1 MRKLQLALIA
11 VVCLAPLTSRTLPA
25 SELDIGAITA
35 KPTADNPQYENKEA
49 WPTLVGDEYFTKE
62 KWPKARLLIWARAD
76 AAHGRGEPRPDVA
89 DPANWIDA
97 STGKTPDAGP
107 DMETDLIFPDS
118 DKEYSVDGKSLDCRH
133 LTVGRNANV
142 QPGGGA
148 ALSLF
153 GNLWVR
159 PGGNLYVYR
168 SIVMKGNRHTFF
180 REDWP
185 ADGERK
191 KLHDTGAITPF
202 DRQNPT
208 ENVWK
213 RNPISSERMSYF
225 MTHDKPGASTEI
237 LGCASCK
244 DEFRVAAGTFIVG
257 RDSRFYNG
265 EAANLHVGKGATVAL
280 MDGAMFGKRGNQFML
295 DCVSQGTI
303 TGGTPDR
310 PLERDARLGLGYAN
324 WMNLPFPEEKRRH
337 GSGYGGLSGSFSG
350 KLIGYPAEGSDA
362 RLIIGWH
369 RISAWI
375 GHRGWTMSDGFYD
388 LYATLQPKITIWI
401 AADAEIEDVR
411 FDDLHRGG
419 IVLPDRAIM
428 EKWKNVS
435 FGDGCL
441 SKDPDELA
449 REYKGKLVRGQP
461 AEPLKPEQEYT
472 SM

>member
-1 MRKLQLALIA
+1 MKTVMVAIA
-11 VVCLAPLTSRTLPA
+11 VLGFGMQAGALEIR
-25 SELDIGAITA
+25 AITA
-35 KPTADNPQYENKEA
+35 KPTADKPQYDNKKA
-49 WPTLVGDEYFTKE
+49 WPDLVGDEYFLKQE
-62 KWPKARLLIWARAD
+62 WPEGRLLIWYPTVKTSTGGNRSREIHD
-76 AAHGRGEPRPDVA
+76 PMN
-89 DPANWIDA
+89 PANWIDA
-97 STGKTPDAGP
+97 ATGKAPDGGP
-107 DMETDLIFPDS
+107 DMETDLIFPDA
-118 DKEYSVDGKSLDCRH
+118 DKTYRVDGKGLACRH
-133 LTVGRNANV
+133 MTVGRNADI

-148 ALSLF
+148 GLSLF

-168 SIVMKGNRHTFF
+168 TIIMKGNRHTFF

-185 ADGERK
+185 ADGALK

-202 DRQNPT
+202 DRQNPKA
-208 ENVWK
+208 NVWESD
-213 RNPISSERMSYF
+213 PLSYF
-225 MTHDKPGASTEI
+225 MSHDKPEASTEI
-237 LGCASCK
+237 IGCASCK
-244 DEFRVAAGTFIVG
+244 DEFRVAFGTFIVG

-265 EAANLHVGKGATVAL
+265 KAASLHVGRGATVAL

-295 DCVSQGTI
+295 DCASQGAI

-310 PLERDARLGLGYAN
+310 PLKRDARLGLGYAN
-324 WMNLPFPEEKRRH
+324 WMDLPFPEEKRRH
-337 GSGYGGLSGSFSG
+337 GSSYGGFSGSFSG
-350 KLIGYPAEGSDA
+350 KLIGYPAEESDA

-388 LYATLQPKITIWI
+388 LYATLQPKITVWI
-401 AADAEIEDVR
+401 AADTEIEDVR

-428 EKWKNVS
+428 KKWRNIS
-435 FGDGCL
+435 FGGGCL
-441 SKDPDELA
+441 SKNPDELV

-461 AEPLKPEQEYT
+461 AEPLKPEQGYT